1 MSAAP
6 RVAHVINSLGLGGV
20 PQLVY
25 QLLSTLPAENQEVLL
40 YVLKSYPDHPEARLP
55 LAERF
60 RELGVTVRFPR
71 RDEKKFYV
79 VGELCRWLQQDRID
93 ILHTHSY
100 KPNIYGRLAGTLCR
114 GRGVRIVAHYHN
126 HYDNKWE
133 EDDSLVY
140 EQLLAQ
146 SCDRFLACSESVGR
160 HVAER
165 IGIPP
170 EQVRVVL
177 NGVDLER
184 FRAGSDRRALR
195 AELGIPEDMHVVG
208 TVGRL
213 CRQKAQDVLLQA
225 AAGVFRTCPDTLL
238 LLVGAADEPA
248 TLSQLQRQAFEL
260 GLGNR
265 VRFLGYVSDIPH
277 IYGALDVL
285 AMPSRWEGFGLTLAE
300 AMAMGVP
307 IVTTPV
313 GGIPEVVGDTALLVA
328 PDAAAELAK
337 AITELLT
344 NPDRADAL
352 GRAGAVRAQRF
363 CHRRIGREVQNI
375 YHELLSGST
384 HDQQI

>member
-1 MSAAP
+1 MTARP
-6 RVAHVINSLGLGGV
+6 RIAHVINSLGLGGV
-20 PQLVY
+20 PQLVC
-25 QLLSTLPAENQEVLL
+25 QLLAALPRDGHDLLL

-55 LAERF
+55 QAERF

-71 RDEKKFYV
+71 RDEKKFHV

-114 GRGVRIVAHYHN
+114 SQGVRIIAHYHN

-140 EQLLAQ
+140 EQLLAH

-165 IGIPP
+165 IGIAAD
-170 EQVRVVL
+170 QIRVVL
-177 NGVDLER
+177 NGIDLER
-184 FRAGSDRRALR
+184 FRRAYDRRALR
-195 AELGIPEDMHVVG
+195 AELGIAEEVQVVG
-208 TVGRL
+208 MVGRL

-225 AAGVFRTCPDTLL
+225 APGILRQCPDTLFL
-238 LLVGAADEPA
+238 LAGAADEPT

-265 VRFLGYVSDIPH
+265 VRFLGYVSDIPRV
-277 IYGALDVL
+277 YAALDVL
-285 AMPSRWEGFGLTLAE
+285 AMPSRWEGFGLALAE

-307 IVTTPV
+307 VVATPV
-313 GGIPEVVGDTALLVA
+313 GGIPEVAGDGALMVA
-328 PDAAAELAK
+328 PDAPAELAE
-337 AITELLT
+337 AIAGLLAD
-344 NPDRADAL
+344 PARAAAL
-352 GRAGAVRAQRF
+352 GRVGSVRAERF
-363 CHRRIGREVQNI
+363 CHRRIGREVQDI
-375 YHELLSGST
+375 YRELLAGNAP
-384 HDQQI
+384 